1 VAIKFNQNAVVSDG
15 EKKMRIAILSS
26 ADVVTHIL
34 LHPAFTANLARP
46 GSTSGAITIPTS
58 YLMRQMIM
66 HAINV
71 HLIA

>member
-46 GSTSGAITIPTS
+46 GSTSGAITS